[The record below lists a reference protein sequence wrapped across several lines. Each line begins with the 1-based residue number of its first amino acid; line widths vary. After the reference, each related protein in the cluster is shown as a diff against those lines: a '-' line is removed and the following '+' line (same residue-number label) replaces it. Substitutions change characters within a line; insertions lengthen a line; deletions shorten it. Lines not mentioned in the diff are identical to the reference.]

1 MDNIDK
7 KILEELQ
14 KNSSIPLSELSKKVG
29 LSNTPC
35 WNRIK
40 KLEEEKIIKSKSI
53 IIDNKKI
60 NLPITVFL
68 SISIQNHTEQ
78 WLKNFEKIQNLL
90 NLKCLGSKFKIFV
103 LGKIVNKFLFRIFN
117 LEKQFFSQL
126 FFRLVQNFFL
136 RLNSTI
142 NSLPL
147 KKLHEIRF
155 KYYICNEFRLN
166 NFLFNG
172 NKKKRLYP

>member
-14 KNSSIPLSELSKKVG
+14 KNSSQPLSELSKKVG

-68 SISIQNHTEQ
+68 SISIQNHTER
-78 WLKNFEKIQNLL
+78 WLKNFEKI
-90 NLKCLGSKFKIFV
+90 
-103 LGKIVNKFLFRIFN
+103 VNKCDQI
-117 LEKQFFSQL
+117 LEVHRLTGSNSDYQITILSPSIEEYDKFQQILIKEIECTNMTSQISL
-126 FFRLVQNFFL
+126 QTIKKNTKFPLNF
-136 RLNSTI
+136 I
-142 NSLPL
+142 
-147 KKLHEIRF
+147 
-155 KYYICNEFRLN
+155 
-166 NFLFNG
+166 
-172 NKKKRLYP
+172 

>member
-68 SISIQNHTEQ
+68 SISIQNHTEE
-78 WLKNFEKIQNLL
+78 WLKNFEKI
-90 NLKCLGSKFKIFV
+90 
-103 LGKIVNKFLFRIFN
+103 VNKYDQII
-117 LEKQFFSQL
+117 EVH
-126 FFRLVQNFFL
+126 RLTGSNSDYQITILSSSIEEYDKFQQKLIKEIECTNMSSHISL
-136 RLNSTI
+136 QTIKKNYKYPLN
-142 NSLPL
+142 
-147 KKLHEIRF
+147 
-155 KYYICNEFRLN
+155 YI
-166 NFLFNG
+166 
-172 NKKKRLYP
+172 

>member
-14 KNSSIPLSELSKKVG
+14 KNSSQPLSELSKKVG

-60 NLPITVFL
+60 NLSITVFL
-68 SISIQNHTEQ
+68 SISIQNHTEV
-78 WLKNFEKIQNLL
+78 WLKNFQ
-90 NLKCLGSKFKIFV
+90 
-103 LGKIVNKFLFRIFN
+103 KIVNKYDQII
-117 LEKQFFSQL
+117 EVH
-126 FFRLVQNFFL
+126 RLTGS
-136 RLNSTI
+136 NSDYQITI
-142 NSLPL
+142 LSPSIEEYDKFQQILIKEIECTNMSSHISLQTIKKSNKYPL
-147 KKLHEIRF
+147 SFI
-155 KYYICNEFRLN
+155 
-166 NFLFNG
+166 
-172 NKKKRLYP
+172 

>member
-1 MDNIDK
+1 MSIDIIDK

-14 KNSSIPLSELSKKVG
+14 KNSSQPLSELSKKVG

-68 SISIQNHTEQ
+68 SISIQNHTEM
-78 WLKNFEKIQNLL
+78 WLKNFEKI
-90 NLKCLGSKFKIFV
+90 
-103 LGKIVNKFLFRIFN
+103 VNKYDQII
-117 LEKQFFSQL
+117 EVH
-126 FFRLVQNFFL
+126 RLTGS
-136 RLNSTI
+136 NSDYQITI
-142 NSLPL
+142 LSPSIEEYDKFQQILIKEIECTNMSSHISLQTI
-147 KKLHEIRF
+147 KKNF
-155 KYYICNEFRLN
+155 KYPLNYI
-166 NFLFNG
+166 
-172 NKKKRLYP
+172 

>member
-68 SISIQNHTEQ
+68 SISIQNHTEE
-78 WLKNFEKIQNLL
+78 WLKNFEKI
-90 NLKCLGSKFKIFV
+90 
-103 LGKIVNKFLFRIFN
+103 VNKYDQII
-117 LEKQFFSQL
+117 EVH
-126 FFRLVQNFFL
+126 RLTGSNSDYQITILSPSIEEYDKFQQILIKEIECTNMSSHISL
-136 RLNSTI
+136 QTIKKNYKYPLN
-142 NSLPL
+142 
-147 KKLHEIRF
+147 
-155 KYYICNEFRLN
+155 YI
-166 NFLFNG
+166 
-172 NKKKRLYP
+172 

>member
-14 KNSSIPLSELSKKVG
+14 KNSSQPLSELSKKVG

-40 KLEEEKIIKSKSI
+40 KLEEDKIIKSRSI
-53 IIDNKKI
+53 ILDNKKI

-78 WLKNFEKIQNLL
+78 WLKNFEK
-90 NLKCLGSKFKIFV
+90 V
-103 LGKIVNKFLFRIFN
+103 VNKHDQII
-117 LEKQFFSQL
+117 EVH
-126 FFRLVQNFFL
+126 RLTGSNSDYQITILSSSIEEYDKFQQILIKEIECTNMSSHISLQTIKKNYKYPLNF
-136 RLNSTI
+136 I
-142 NSLPL
+142 
-147 KKLHEIRF
+147 
-155 KYYICNEFRLN
+155 
-166 NFLFNG
+166 
-172 NKKKRLYP
+172 

>member
-1 MDNIDK
+1 MSIDIIDK

-14 KNSSIPLSELSKKVG
+14 KNSSQPLSELSKKVG

-68 SISIQNHTEQ
+68 SISIQNHTEK
-78 WLKNFEKIQNLL
+78 WLKNFEKI
-90 NLKCLGSKFKIFV
+90 
-103 LGKIVNKFLFRIFN
+103 VNKYDQII
-117 LEKQFFSQL
+117 EVH
-126 FFRLVQNFFL
+126 RLTGSNSDYQITILSPSIEEYDKFQQVLIKEIECTNMTSHISLQTIKKNYKYPLNF
-136 RLNSTI
+136 I
-142 NSLPL
+142 
-147 KKLHEIRF
+147 
-155 KYYICNEFRLN
+155 
-166 NFLFNG
+166 
-172 NKKKRLYP
+172 

>member
-14 KNSSIPLSELSKKVG
+14 KNSSQPLSELSKKVG

-40 KLEEEKIIKSKSI
+40 KLEEKKIIKSKSI

-68 SISIQNHTEQ
+68 SISIQNHTEV
-78 WLKNFEKIQNLL
+78 WLKNFQK
-90 NLKCLGSKFKIFV
+90 V
-103 LGKIVNKFLFRIFN
+103 VNKYDQII
-117 LEKQFFSQL
+117 EVH
-126 FFRLVQNFFL
+126 RLTGSNSDYQITILSPSIEEYDKFQQSLIKEIECTNMSSHISLQTIKKNDKYPLNF
-136 RLNSTI
+136 I
-142 NSLPL
+142 
-147 KKLHEIRF
+147 
-155 KYYICNEFRLN
+155 
-166 NFLFNG
+166 
-172 NKKKRLYP
+172 

>member
-14 KNSSIPLSELSKKVG
+14 KNSAHPLSELSKKVG

-60 NLPITVFL
+60 NLSITVFL
-68 SISIQNHTEQ
+68 SISIQNHTEE
-78 WLKNFEKIQNLL
+78 WLKNFQK
-90 NLKCLGSKFKIFV
+90 V
-103 LGKIVNKFLFRIFN
+103 VNKYDQII
-117 LEKQFFSQL
+117 EVH
-126 FFRLVQNFFL
+126 RLTGSNSDYQITILSPSIEEYDNFQQ
-136 RLNSTI
+136 RLIKEIECTNMSSHISLHTI
-142 NSLPL
+142 KKNYKYPL
-147 KKLHEIRF
+147 DFI
-155 KYYICNEFRLN
+155 
-166 NFLFNG
+166 
-172 NKKKRLYP
+172 

>member
-14 KNSSIPLSELSKKVG
+14 KNSSQPLSELSKKVG

-60 NLPITVFL
+60 NLSITVFL
-68 SISIQNHTEQ
+68 SISIQNHTTE
-78 WLKNFEKIQNLL
+78 WLKNFQK
-90 NLKCLGSKFKIFV
+90 V
-103 LGKIVNKFLFRIFN
+103 VNKYDQII
-117 LEKQFFSQL
+117 EVH
-126 FFRLVQNFFL
+126 RLTGSNSDYKITILSPSIEEYDNFQQ
-136 RLNSTI
+136 RLIKEIECTNMSSHISLHTI
-142 NSLPL
+142 KKNYKYPL
-147 KKLHEIRF
+147 DFI
-155 KYYICNEFRLN
+155 
-166 NFLFNG
+166 
-172 NKKKRLYP
+172 